1 MDYDWVV
8 IGSGFGGSV
17 SALRL
22 AEKGYSVGVI
32 ESGRRYEDEDFAET
46 TWQLRRYYWMPKIG
60 LRGIFRMT
68 TFKDVFIVSGS
79 GVGGGSLGFAN
90 TLYRARPAFFRHPQ
104 WDGLAEDWERELT
117 PHYDTAERMLG
128 VTTYEGIGPA
138 DALLRQFADETGV
151 GETWKSTRVGVYF
164 GPAGEEV
171 DDPYF
176 GGEGPPRTGCVRCG
190 QCMIGCRYGAKNT
203 LRKNYL
209 WFAERLGVRISP
221 ERTVTDIKPLGAG
234 DGSEGYEITTERSG
248 AWLRKRRETVRA
260 RGIVLAAG
268 ALGTNMLLR
277 DCKHR
282 GSLPRISERLG
293 ELVRTNSE
301 SVMAVTA
308 PDDSRDFANSVAIT
322 SSIYPDP
329 HTHVEVV
336 TYGEGADSMSTLFTL
351 MTGDGTRL
359 TRPVLWLGQAV
370 RHPLKLLRT
379 FWPFGWSRR
388 TVILLVM
395 QSLDNAI
402 RLVPKRRLLG
412 RGVRLQTEQDPE
424 RPNPTYI
431 PVAEQVTNWFAEQM
445 SGFAQGGITE
455 SLFNIPTTAHI
466 LGGAVIGSGP
476 DTGVV
481 GPDSRAFGYEN
492 LLVCDGAAVP
502 ANPGVNPS
510 LTITAMAERAMAQIP
525 PKDPAA
531 ALAELPEPVRAAA

>member
-8 IGSGFGGSV
+8 VGSGFGGSV

-22 AEKGYSVGVI
+22 AEKGYSVGLI
-32 ESGRRYEDEDFAET
+32 ECGRRYEDENFAET
-46 TWQLRRYYWMPKIG
+46 TWQMRRYYWMPKLG

-90 TLYRARPAFFRHPQ
+90 TLYRARAAFFRHPQ
-104 WDGLAEDWERELT
+104 WDGLAEDWEHELT

-151 GETWKSTRVGVYF
+151 GETWKNTRVGVYF

-171 DDPYF
+171 EDPYF
-176 GGEGPPRTGCVRCG
+176 GGEGPARTGCVRCG

-209 WFAERLGVRISP
+209 WFAERLGVEISP

-248 AWLRKRRETVRA
+248 AWFRTRRETVRA

-268 ALGTNMLLR
+268 ALGTNKLLR

-282 GSLPRISERLG
+282 GSLPRISDRLG

-308 PDDSRDFANSVAIT
+308 ADDSRDFAHSVAIT

-329 HTHVEVV
+329 DTHVEVV
-336 TYGEGADSMSTLFTL
+336 TYGKGADSMSTLFTL

-359 TRPVLWLGQAV
+359 SRPVMWLGQVA
-370 RHPLKLLRT
+370 RHPLKFLRT

-388 TVILLVM
+388 TVILLIM

-412 RGVRLQTEQDPE
+412 RGVRLQTEQDPK

-431 PVAEQVTNWFAEQM
+431 PVAEQVANWFADQM
-445 SGFAQGGITE
+445 NGFAQGGITE

-481 GPDSRAFGYEN
+481 GPDNRVFGYEN

-510 LTITAMAERAMAQIP
+510 LTITAMAERAMAQVP